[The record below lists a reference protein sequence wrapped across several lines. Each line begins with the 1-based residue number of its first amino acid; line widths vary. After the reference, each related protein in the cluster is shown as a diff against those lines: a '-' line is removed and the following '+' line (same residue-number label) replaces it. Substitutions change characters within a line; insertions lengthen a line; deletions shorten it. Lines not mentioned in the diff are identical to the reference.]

1 MKPALLLLVALSFFA
16 HIGVAAEEYKLG
28 TPLDA
33 RCTVAGESGGGDRV
47 SVSFVPHR
55 AFGNAYDKV
64 VDRTLAEQFARLA
77 LLRHYK
83 AAKIETADFN
93 CKKTK
98 YDGKKRAT
106 YEFSVAW
113 VSVVEEAKPAPQPTS
128 ADAAA
133 SEKKLPNAAD
143 GAASAKPAPATE
155 GGKPQENAAEIPAGT
170 AQTSADTADA
180 SVNSAS
186 RAAISATSASTNE
199 STAPQK

>member
-1 MKPALLLLVALSFFA
+1 MKPALLLFVALLFFA
-16 HIGVAAEEYKLG
+16 RIGVAAEEYKLG

-83 AAKIETADFN
+83 AAKIETSDFN

-113 VSVVEEAKPAPQPTS
+113 VSVIEEAKPAPQPNA

-133 SEKKLPNAAD
+133 SSS
-143 GAASAKPAPATE
+143 SAQVPARGGDKPL
-155 GGKPQENAAEIPAGT
+155 ENAAEIPVGA
-170 AQTSADTADA
+170 AQTSADISSAA

-186 RAAISATSASTNE
+186 RAAISASQTSASSASTNE
-199 STAPQK
+199 PTAPQK

>member
-28 TPLDA
+28 TPFDV

-47 SVSFVPHR
+47 SVSFVPHK

-106 YEFSVAW
+106 YEFFVAW
-113 VSVVEEAKPAPQPTS
+113 VNVVEEAKPAPQPNAAGAA

-133 SEKKLPNAAD
+133 SSS
-143 GAASAKPAPATE
+143 SAQVPARGGDKPL
-155 GGKPQENAAEIPAGT
+155 ENAAEIPVGA
-170 AQTSADTADA
+170 AQTSADISSAA

-186 RAAISATSASTNE
+186 RAAISASQTSASSASTNE
-199 STAPQK
+199 PTAPQK

>member
-16 HIGVAAEEYKLG
+16 RADAAAEEYKLG
-28 TPLDA
+28 TPFDA

-113 VSVVEEAKPAPQPTS
+113 VSVVEEAKPVPQIPTQTS

-133 SEKKLPNAAD
+133 NSP
-143 GAASAKPAPATE
+143 SAQEPAT
-155 GGKPQENAAEIPAGT
+155 GGDKPQENAAEIPAGA
-170 AQTSADTADA
+170 AQTSADISAGA
-180 SVNSAS
+180 AVNSAS
-186 RAAISATSASTNE
+186 E
-199 STAPQK
+199 KKLKAPQK

>member
-16 HIGVAAEEYKLG
+16 HIGVAAEEYNLG
-28 TPLDA
+28 TPFDA

-47 SVSFVPHR
+47 SVSFVPHK

-83 AAKIETADFN
+83 ATKIETADFN

-113 VSVVEEAKPAPQPTS
+113 VSVIEEAKPAPQP
-128 ADAAA
+128 
-133 SEKKLPNAAD
+133 NAA
-143 GAASAKPAPATE
+143 GAAASAKPAPATE
-155 GGKPQENAAEIPAGT
+155 GGKPPENAAEIPAGA
-170 AQTSADTADA
+170 AQTSADISSDA

-186 RAAISATSASTNE
+186 RAAISANPASATSASTNE

>member
-28 TPLDA
+28 TPFDA

-47 SVSFVPHR
+47 SVSFVPHK

-113 VSVVEEAKPAPQPTS
+113 VSVVEEAKPVPQ
-128 ADAAA
+128 
-133 SEKKLPNAAD
+133 PNAAD
-143 GAASAKPAPATE
+143 GAASTKPAPATE
-155 GGKPQENAAEIPAGT
+155 GGKPPENAAEIPAGA
-170 AQTSADTADA
+170 AQTSADISSDA

-186 RAAISATSASTNE
+186 RAATSATSASTNE
-199 STAPQK
+199 PTAPQK

>member
-16 HIGVAAEEYKLG
+16 RIGVAAEEYKLG
-28 TPLDA
+28 TPFDA

-47 SVSFVPHR
+47 SVSFVPHK

-106 YEFSVAW
+106 YEFFVAW
-113 VSVVEEAKPAPQPTS
+113 VNVLEEAKPVPQIPTQTS

-133 SEKKLPNAAD
+133 NFP
-143 GAASAKPAPATE
+143 SAQVPTT
-155 GGKPQENAAEIPAGT
+155 GGDKPQENAAEISAGA
-170 AQTSADTADA
+170 AQTSADISADA

-186 RAAISATSASTNE
+186 RAAISATPASANE
-199 STAPQK
+199 PTALQK

>member
-28 TPLDA
+28 TPFDV

-47 SVSFVPHR
+47 SVSFVPHK

-113 VSVVEEAKPAPQPTS
+113 VSVIEEAKPAPQ
-128 ADAAA
+128 
-133 SEKKLPNAAD
+133 PNAAD

-155 GGKPQENAAEIPAGT
+155 GGKPPENAAEIPAGA
-170 AQTSADTADA
+170 AQTSADISADV

-186 RAAISATSASTNE
+186 RAAISANPASASSASANE

>member
-28 TPLDA
+28 TPFDA

-47 SVSFVPHR
+47 SVSFVPHK

-113 VSVVEEAKPAPQPTS
+113 VSVIEEAKPVPQ
-128 ADAAA
+128 
-133 SEKKLPNAAD
+133 PNAAD
-143 GAASAKPAPATE
+143 GAAGGAASTKPAPAT
-155 GGKPQENAAEIPAGT
+155 GGDKPLENAAEIPAGA
-170 AQTSADTADA
+170 AQASADISSAA

-186 RAAISATSASTNE
+186 RAAISASQTSASSASTNE
-199 STAPQK
+199 PTAPQK

>member
-16 HIGVAAEEYKLG
+16 RADAAAEEYKLG
-28 TPLDA
+28 TPFDA

-113 VSVVEEAKPAPQPTS
+113 VSVVEEAKPVPQLPTQTS

-133 SEKKLPNAAD
+133 NSP
-143 GAASAKPAPATE
+143 SAQVPARD
-155 GGKPQENAAEIPAGT
+155 GGKPPENAAEIPAGA
-170 AQTSADTADA
+170 AQTSADISAGA
-180 SVNSAS
+180 AVNSAS
-186 RAAISATSASTNE
+186 E
-199 STAPQK
+199 KKLKAPQK

>member
-16 HIGVAAEEYKLG
+16 RADAAAEEYKLG
-28 TPLDA
+28 TPFDA

-113 VSVVEEAKPAPQPTS
+113 VSVIEEAKPVPQLPTQTS

-133 SEKKLPNAAD
+133 
-143 GAASAKPAPATE
+143 
-155 GGKPQENAAEIPAGT
+155 
-170 AQTSADTADA
+170 
-180 SVNSAS
+180 NSAS

>member
-28 TPLDA
+28 TPFDA

-47 SVSFVPHR
+47 SVSFVPHK

-113 VSVVEEAKPAPQPTS
+113 VSVVEEAKPVPQPNA
-128 ADAAA
+128 ADG
-133 SEKKLPNAAD
+133 AAD

-155 GGKPQENAAEIPAGT
+155 GGKPPENAAEIPAGA
-170 AQTSADTADA
+170 AQASADISSDA

-186 RAAISATSASTNE
+186 RAATSATSASTNE

>member
-28 TPLDA
+28 TPFDA

-47 SVSFVPHR
+47 SVSFVPHK

-113 VSVVEEAKPAPQPTS
+113 VSVIEEAKPAPQ
-128 ADAAA
+128 
-133 SEKKLPNAAD
+133 PNAAD

-155 GGKPQENAAEIPAGT
+155 GGKPPENAAEIPAGA
-170 AQTSADTADA
+170 AQTSADISSAA

-186 RAAISATSASTNE
+186 RAAISANPASASSASTNE
-199 STAPQK
+199 PTAPQK

>member
-28 TPLDA
+28 TPFDV

-47 SVSFVPHR
+47 SVSFVPHK

-113 VSVVEEAKPAPQPTS
+113 VSVIEEAKPVPQLPTQTS

-133 SEKKLPNAAD
+133 NSP
-143 GAASAKPAPATE
+143 SAQEPAT
-155 GGKPQENAAEIPAGT
+155 GGDKPQENAAEIPAGA
-170 AQTSADTADA
+170 AQASADISSAA

-186 RAAISATSASTNE
+186 RAAISVNSASE
-199 STAPQK
+199 KKLKAPQK

>member
-1 MKPALLLLVALSFFA
+1 MKPSLLLLFACSFFA
-16 HIGVAAEEYKLG
+16 HIGVVAEEYKLG
-28 TPLDA
+28 TPFDA

-47 SVSFVPHR
+47 SVSFVPHK

-113 VSVVEEAKPAPQPTS
+113 VNVVEEAKPVPQIPTQTS

-133 SEKKLPNAAD
+133 NSPAAQE
-143 GAASAKPAPATE
+143 PATG
-155 GGKPQENAAEIPAGT
+155 GGKPQENAVPAGA

-186 RAAISATSASTNE
+186 RAAISATPASANE
-199 STAPQK
+199 PTAQQK

>member
-28 TPLDA
+28 TPFDA

-47 SVSFVPHR
+47 SVSFVPHK

-113 VSVVEEAKPAPQPTS
+113 VNVVEEAKPVPQIPTQTS

-133 SEKKLPNAAD
+133 NSPSVQE
-143 GAASAKPAPATE
+143 PAT
-155 GGKPQENAAEIPAGT
+155 GGDKPQENAAEIPAGA

-186 RAAISATSASTNE
+186 RAAISATPASANE
-199 STAPQK
+199 PTAQQK

>member
-1 MKPALLLLVALSFFA
+1 M
-16 HIGVAAEEYKLG
+16 G
-28 TPLDA
+28 TPFDA

-47 SVSFVPHR
+47 SVSFVPHK

-113 VSVVEEAKPAPQPTS
+113 VNVVEEAKPVPQIPTQTS

-133 SEKKLPNAAD
+133 NSPAAQE
-143 GAASAKPAPATE
+143 PATG
-155 GGKPQENAAEIPAGT
+155 GGKPQENAVPAGA

-186 RAAISATSASTNE
+186 RAAISATPASANE
-199 STAPQK
+199 PTAQQK